1 MKYIK
6 MFFILALIAILLLG
20 ISLYKPPL
28 KNVTTEELDGI
39 YGIVCCGVIMESVQT
54 YILEHPNCKV
64 EDLRSI
70 KGVDDMIID
79 QLKER
84 FR

>member
-1 MKYIK
+1 MKYVK

-28 KNVTTEELDGI
+28 KNASTDDLDGI
-39 YGIVCCGVIMESVQT
+39 YGMKCGGVIMESVQT
-54 YILEHPNCKV
+54 YILQNPNCKV

-70 KGVDDMIID
+70 KGVDDMIIN